1 MKNKKLIYKDN
12 RLIQDAAFNLSL
24 SEHRI
29 ILLCLA
35 KCNSWEKILDNHE
48 FVISVD
54 DLHHELGISK
64 SSAYQDL
71 TVAVNKLWDSY
82 IQLDTN
88 NPESKMRWLSA
99 KVHRTAKGE
108 ISLYFTSQILPF
120 ISELKNRFTR
130 YDLKN
135 VAKFKSAYSF
145 RFYELMMS
153 WHGKNQITV
162 TVYWIR
168 EVFELGDKYPAIAD
182 LKKNVLLP
190 ALNDINNTSNLT
202 VTFDQVKKGN
212 VITHFIF
219 KYSVKDFENVAL
231 KKITKPFILKHAKP
245 GESWDEAEIRLS
257 KQANP

>member
-1 MKNKKLIYKDN
+1 MKKKSLIYKDN

-35 KCNSWEKILDNHE
+35 KCNSWEKIPDNHE
-48 FVISVD
+48 FIISVD
-54 DLHHELGISK
+54 DLHNELEISK

-82 IQLDTN
+82 IHLDTN

-108 ISLYFTSQILPF
+108 ISLYFSSQILPF

-135 VAKFKSAYSF
+135 VAKFKSVYSF

-153 WHGKNQITV
+153 WQGKNQIKV
-162 TVYWIR
+162 TVDWIR
-168 EVFELGDKYPAIAD
+168 EVFDLGDKYPAIAD

-190 ALNDINNTSNLT
+190 ALVDINNTSNLT

-219 KYSVKDFENVAL
+219 KYAVKDVENDTPI
-231 KKITKPFILKHAKP
+231 KITNAFILKHARP
-245 GESWDEAEIRLS
+245 GETWEQAKIRLS
-257 KQANP
+257 KTG

>member
-1 MKNKKLIYKDN
+1 MKKKSLIYKDN

-35 KCNSWEKILDNHE
+35 KCNSWEKISDNHE
-48 FVISVD
+48 FIISVD
-54 DLHHELGISK
+54 DLLNDLEISK
-64 SSAYQDL
+64 GSAYQDL
-71 TVAVNKLWDSY
+71 TIAVNKLWDSY
-82 IQLDTN
+82 IQLDPN

-108 ISLYFTSQILPF
+108 ISLYFSSQILPF

-135 VAKFKSAYSF
+135 VAKFKSVYSF

-153 WHGKNQITV
+153 WQGKNQITV
-162 TVYWIR
+162 TVDWIR
-168 EVFELGDKYPAIAD
+168 EVFDLGDKYPAIAD

-190 ALNDINNTSNLT
+190 ALDDINKTSNLN
-202 VTFDQVKKGN
+202 VTYKQLKKGN

-219 KYSVKDFENVAL
+219 KYSIKEIENETP
-231 KKITKPFILKHAKP
+231 KKITKADIQKLARP
-245 GESWDEAEIRLS
+245 GESWEQAKTRLL
-257 KQANP
+257 KAG